1 MQSYN
6 VFCLKSVS
14 GLCCAVPE
22 SRAVPSFLSGR
33 NWSFSGRLSDEAEA
47 PTDFDERAA
56 TTAVRFNGFYLF
68 ETMDRRFN

>member
-22 SRAVPSFLSGR
+22 CRAVPSFLSAR
-33 NWSFSGRLSDEAEA
+33 NWAFSGRLSDEAEA
-47 PTDFDERAA
+47 PADFDERAA